1 MMRTANFSAC
11 RKYRYS
17 LKRVWNRQSPFV
29 LFIGLN
35 PSTADEIN
43 DDPTLTRCMDYAKR
57 WGYGGVCVA
66 NLFAYRATKPTDM
79 LRVNDPIGID
89 NNSWLKK
96 LSKAAG
102 LTVVAWGNHG
112 KHLNRSH
119 DVQNFLQDLHC
130 LKYNL
135 SGEPSHPL
143 YLKSTLKPRIFYWND
158 NQ

>member
-1 MMRTANFSAC
+1 MMMRSANFSAC

-35 PSTADEIN
+35 PSTVDEIN

-79 LRVNDPIGID
+79 LRVKDPNGKD
-89 NNSWLKK
+89 NNKWLKK

-102 LTVVAWGNHG
+102 LTVAAWGNHG
-112 KHLNRSH
+112 KHLNRSQ
-119 DVQNFLQDLHC
+119 DVQEFLKDLHY
-130 LKYNL
+130 LQLNR

-143 YLKSTLKPRIFYWND
+143 YLKSTLKPKVFF
-158 NQ
+158 

>member
-1 MMRTANFSAC
+1 MRSANFSAC

-17 LKRVWNRQSPFV
+17 LKRVWNRQSSLV

-79 LRVNDPIGID
+79 LRVKDAIGKD
-89 NNSWLKK
+89 NNKWLKK
-96 LSKAAG
+96 LSKA
-102 LTVVAWGNHG
+102 
-112 KHLNRSH
+112 
-119 DVQNFLQDLHC
+119 F
-130 LKYNL
+130 
-135 SGEPSHPL
+135 
-143 YLKSTLKPRIFYWND
+143 
-158 NQ
+158 

>member
-1 MMRTANFSAC
+1 MMMRTANFSAC

-112 KHLNRSH
+112 TIWIDLTMFKTFSKICIALNTIFR
-119 DVQNFLQDLHC
+119 V
-130 LKYNL
+130 NL
-135 SGEPSHPL
+135 ATPF
-143 YLKSTLKPRIFYWND
+143 I
-158 NQ
+158 